1 MGWVLVL
8 LVVDGRQLL
17 APPPDCLEGSAN
29 PGGGMGAER
38 GSRVSQLAL
47 SPCCPRVR
55 ATENAPRNTFRVL
68 ERRHSLVEIVQR
80 GVGVFVERPCVIT
93 PHCERAIIILSENAS
108 CHGHRFAEQW
118 LGLFEAL

>member
-1 MGWVLVL
+1 
-8 LVVDGRQLL
+8 
-17 APPPDCLEGSAN
+17 
-29 PGGGMGAER
+29 MGAER

-55 ATENAPRNTFRVL
+55 ATENAPRVVRWSVL

-108 CHGHRFAEQW
+108 CHGHRFANKSSSKRQ
-118 LGLFEAL
+118 LFLADTQGRQVDIVCGFEAVL